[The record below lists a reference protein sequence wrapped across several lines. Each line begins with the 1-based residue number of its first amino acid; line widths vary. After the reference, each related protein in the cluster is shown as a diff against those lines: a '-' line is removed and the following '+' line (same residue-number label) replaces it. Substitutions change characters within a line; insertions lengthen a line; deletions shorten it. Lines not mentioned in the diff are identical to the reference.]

1 MRIASVALIVMA
13 LSLSWTLHS
22 GADSLDLLQRS
33 CPELIKMAQ
42 SYQDDEKIV
51 NTVLS
56 SAIVA
61 GTMERVRKYKLKK
74 AHVKKNLAQIMKAI
88 EIKGCVAP

>member
-1 MRIASVALIVMA
+1 MRTASAALIVVA
-13 LSLSWTLHS
+13 LSLSWTLNS

-42 SYQDDEKIV
+42 SYQDDEKMV

-56 SAIVA
+56 SAIDA